1 MGKAKILIVDDEAVI
16 LELTSIILKSHG
28 YDVLT
33 AREAA
38 TGIDLVR
45 TTAPDLVLLDYMM
58 PGMDGLTA
66 LKQIR
71 GAFPDSYVVMFT
83 GKGSEELAVELMKA
97 GASDYVLKP
106 FNNQDL
112 LERIE
117 YVLRVRAV
125 EMDNRKLL
133 QEKEQLLEEIAAW
146 NQELERRVEEK
157 TAALRRFQAEFVQS
171 EKLAAL
177 GYLSAGMAH
186 EIRNPLNSIALLVQ
200 LLQSGMTEQ
209 ERDEYS
215 EKILKE
221 IDRIDEILGKLLHA
235 SKGPRFEVREVSIDQ
250 VLQTA
255 LEVFKPQTEL
265 HNIDVVVEHLA
276 VPPPIPADPTELE
289 HVFTNLFAN
298 AIHEMPGKGTLRVQ
312 LDHDDRQIIVRVSDT
327 GRGIPSEHLSSI
339 FDPFFSTKRS
349 GSGMGLA
356 FVRRIVKTHHGKI
369 EVEKSDGSGTTF
381 CLRFPMPVA

>member
-1 MGKAKILIVDDEAVI
+1 MGKAKILIVDDEVVI
-16 LELTSIILKSHG
+16 LELTSIILKNHG

-33 AREAA
+33 AREAV

-45 TTAPDLVLLDYMM
+45 TTVPDLVLLDYMM
-58 PGMDGLTA
+58 PGVDGLSA

-71 GAFPDSYVVMFT
+71 ASYPDSYVVMFT

-125 EMDNRKLL
+125 EMENRKLL

-209 ERDEYS
+209 ERHEYS
-215 EKILKE
+215 EKVLKE

-265 HNIDVVVEHLA
+265 HNIDVVVEHRA

-298 AIHEMPGKGTLRVQ
+298 AIHEMQGKGTLRVQ

-369 EVEKSDGSGTTF
+369 EVEKSDGNGTTF